1 MTETPPPLEDRLRA
15 HFADRAAREPLE
27 EPDLDAVMAGRRLVA
42 LPPAAGRRRPPF
54 RWMAVGGVA
63 AACAVAA
70 ATLVALDAGRGRVDM
85 APPAHRP
92 TTTTERHPSPAPGPT
107 TSPPP
112 PSAPGT
118 TTAPD
123 PAAPP
128 PTTPG
133 TAVSVSRG
141 EVLGWWDG
149 QGWVEPDPDRTAP
162 VAGGEQYQIVHLGD
176 TVTNATGSVLRTGC
190 DIASDRPSAVDVGP
204 PQTGSDRDS
213 SPVAVTGVPDPRPR
227 PVTVID
233 PSGATYRAAAAEV
246 LAGLGI
252 DDPQPAVRQV
262 VRGDLAGDGTYEVF
276 VVVERLT
283 DPEGLIAGKGDYS
296 VVFMRRMVAGEL
308 RTFVVAQSIADSG
321 AGGTR
326 FVQAHDLDAL
336 ADLNGDG
343 RMEVVVGYRYYEG
356 AGTAVY
362 EVAPNGG
369 LVQVLHRGCGV

>member
-42 LPPAAGRRRPPF
+42 LPPSAARHRPPV

-70 ATLVALDAGRGRVDM
+70 ATLVALDAGRGRVDV

-123 PAAPP
+123 PAPP
-128 PTTPG
+128 PPTPG
-133 TAVSVSRG
+133 TAVAVSRG

-176 TVTNATGSVLRTGC
+176 TVTNATGSGLRTGC
-190 DIASDRPSAVDVGP
+190 DVASERPSAVDVGP
-204 PQTGSDRDS
+204 PQTGPDRDS

-308 RTFVVAQSIADSG
+308 RTFVVAQSIADSRAG
-321 AGGTR
+321 ATP

-362 EVAPNGG
+362 EVAPDGG
-369 LVQVLHRGCGV
+369 LVQVLYRGCGV

>member
-1 MTETPPPLEDRLRA
+1 MTETPPLEDRLRA
-15 HFADRAAREPLE
+15 HFAERAAREPLE
-27 EPDLDAVMAGRRLVA
+27 DSDLDAVMGGRRLVA
-42 LPPAAGRRRPPF
+42 LPPAAGRRRPPL

-70 ATLVALDAGRGRVDM
+70 TLVALDANHERVDV
-85 APPAHRP
+85 APPTPRP
-92 TTTTERHPSPAPGPT
+92 TTTEHHPSPAPGPT
-107 TSPPP
+107 TSSPR
-112 PSAPGT
+112 PSAPGI

-149 QGWVEPDPDRTAP
+149 QGWVQPDPDRTAP
-162 VAGGEQYQIVHLGD
+162 VAGGEQYQVVHLGD
-176 TVTNATGSVLRTGC
+176 TVTDATGSGLRTGC
-190 DIASDRPSAVDVGP
+190 DPSGRPSAVDVGL
-204 PQTGSDRDS
+204 PQPGSDRDS
-213 SPVAVTGVPDPRPR
+213 GPVAVTGVPEPRPR

-308 RTFVVAQSIADSG
+308 RTFVVAQSIADSR

-362 EVAPNGG
+362 EVAPDGG
-369 LVQVLHRGCGV
+369 LVQVLYRGCGV

>member
-1 MTETPPPLEDRLRA
+1 MTETPPLEDRLRA
-15 HFADRAAREPLE
+15 HFAERAAREPLE
-27 EPDLDAVMAGRRLVA
+27 DSDLDAVMAGRRLVA

-63 AACAVAA
+63 AACALAV
-70 ATLVALDAGRGRVDM
+70 ATLVALDAGRGRVDV
-85 APPAHRP
+85 APPAHQP
-92 TTTTERHPSPAPGPT
+92 TTTTERHPSPAPRPT
-107 TSPPP
+107 TSSPR
-112 PSAPGT
+112 PSAPGI

-149 QGWVEPDPDRTAP
+149 QGWVQPDPDRTAP
-162 VAGGEQYQIVHLGD
+162 VAGGEHYQVVHLDD
-176 TVTNATGSVLRTGC
+176 TVTDATGSGLRTGC
-190 DIASDRPSAVDVGP
+190 DPSGRPSAVDVGL
-204 PQTGSDRDS
+204 PQAGSDRDS
-213 SPVAVTGVPDPRPR
+213 GPVAVTGVPEPRPR

-252 DDPQPAVRQV
+252 DDPHPAVRQV
-262 VRGDLAGDGTYEVF
+262 VRGDLGGDGTNEVI

-283 DPEGLIAGKGDYS
+283 DPEGPVAGPGDYS
-296 VVFMRRMVAGEL
+296 VVFMRRIVAGEL
-308 RTFVVAQSIADSG
+308 RTFVVAQSIADSR
-321 AGGTR
+321 AGDTR
-326 FVQAHDLDAL
+326 FVQAHHLDAL

-362 EVAPNGG
+362 EVAPDGG
-369 LVQVLHRGCGV
+369 LVQVLYRGCGV

>member
-42 LPPAAGRRRPPF
+42 LPASAARHRPPV

-70 ATLVALDAGRGRVDM
+70 ATLVALDAGRGRVDV

-118 TTAPD
+118 ATAPD
-123 PAAPP
+123 PAPP
-128 PTTPG
+128 PPTPG
-133 TAVSVSRG
+133 TAVAVSRG

-176 TVTNATGSVLRTGC
+176 TVTNATGSELRAGC
-190 DIASDRPSAVDVGP
+190 DVASERPSAVDVGP
-204 PQTGSDRDS
+204 PQTGPDRDS
-213 SPVAVTGVPDPRPR
+213 SPVAVTGVPEPRPR

-233 PSGATYRAAAAEV
+233 PSGATYRVAAAEV

-308 RTFVVAQSIADSG
+308 RTFVVAQSIADSRAG
-321 AGGTR
+321 ATP

-362 EVAPNGG
+362 EVAPDGG
-369 LVQVLHRGCGV
+369 LVQVLYRGCGV